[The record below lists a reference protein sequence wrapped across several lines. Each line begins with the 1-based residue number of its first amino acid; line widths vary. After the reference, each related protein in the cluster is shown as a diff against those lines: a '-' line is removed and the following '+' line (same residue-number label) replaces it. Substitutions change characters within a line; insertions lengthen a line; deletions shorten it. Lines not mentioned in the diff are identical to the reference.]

1 MQDGACN
8 YTFSFALNDVTLSG
22 MYKMIRTSPANLT
35 CEPWFPAETPC
46 GKGYWLAVS
55 VTGSF
60 AFIDTTT
67 EQWCYSFLAV
77 ANPSNT
83 TTSGTFTTLAQSYYA
98 HGVSAIGVG
107 FNGTY
112 NTTAASISINFNGCL
127 ATFGLDPAS
136 TQNPGSP
143 QSFVN
148 IIPRTKAATPF
159 KVSGASPPR
168 RGGGGTAGWALSLCL
183 AAVLCAGG
191 PLAPRREGG

>member
-1 MQDGACN
+1 MYEGACN
-8 YTFSFALNDVTLSG
+8 ISFTLAPNDVTLPG
-22 MYKMIRTSPANLT
+22 IYKMILTSAT
-35 CEPWFPAETPC
+35 ASFPADSKC
-46 GKGYWLAVS
+46 GRGYWLAIS

-60 AFIDTTT
+60 AFVDTNHDV
-67 EQWCYSFLAV
+67 WCVSFLAL
-77 ANPSNT
+77 ANPSAY
-83 TTSGTFTTLAQSYYA
+83 TTSGTFTTLAKTFFA
-98 HGVSAIGVG
+98 HNETSFGAG

-112 NTTAASISINFNGCL
+112 NTTAASIIINFDSYS
-127 ATFGLDPAS
+127 ATYALDPSS
-136 TQNPGSP
+136 TQTSASP